1 MASVNCNANDFTA
14 QADDDFLQAN
24 NAGFKVNTSD
34 AEVNASGGNYIF
46 LAVANDPT

>member
-1 MASVNCNANDFTA
+1 MCIRDSDYTA
-14 QADDDFLQAN
+14 QADDDFLRQDN
-24 NAGFKVNTSD
+24 SGFKLNTSD

>member
-1 MASVNCNANDFTA
+1 MASLCLNANDYTA
-14 QADDDFLQAN
+14 QSDDDFLQAN

-34 AEVNASGGNYIF
+34 AEVNASGGNYIY